1 MELIDF
7 CGLHKIYRKILV
19 LAQMGIVHPQ
29 LILNLRFSSF

>member
-19 LAQMGIVHPQ
+19 LTQMGIVHP
-29 LILNLRFSSF
+29 LYFNTLFSNS

>member
-19 LAQMGIVHPQ
+19 LAQRGIVHPPPP
-29 LILNLRFSSF
+29 N